1 VKEQIFFFLA
11 AFALTAGSI
20 KLALPALQKWALAMP
35 NERSSHSVPVPQA
48 GGIFVIATTSLLAI
62 LAANTIWESGNYLI
76 AAVLIP
82 ATAICLVG
90 LADDRFGLSPLL
102 RLFFYTAASFG
113 CVFSLP
119 VGLISLGSGSTFLD
133 RLFAGFFILSFINI
147 TNFMDGIDG
156 LVVAE
161 FVPMLSFIAILSG
174 LGIWSLTLD
183 LLPAILAGALLGFFL
198 FNRPKAKIFLGDAG
212 SVAIG
217 FLVGVMLVILAG
229 QTSILVALLLPLY
242 FLADAS
248 ITLMRRFLRG
258 EKIWH
263 GHRQHFYQQAFDA
276 GQGNWS
282 ILFRVFA
289 INLVLCASSIAGGP
303 WALAVAM
310 AAIAWLLFSL
320 RGKYL
325 RG

>member
-1 VKEQIFFFLA
+1 VKEQFLFFAA

-20 KLALPALQKWALAMP
+20 KLAMPVLQKWALAVP

-48 GGIFVIATTSLLAI
+48 GGIFVVATTILLAI
-62 LAANTIWESGNYLI
+62 LASILAWGPSISLL
-76 AAVLIP
+76 AAVLVP
-82 ATAICLVG
+82 AAILCLVG
-90 LADDRFGLSPLL
+90 LADDRFGLSPLV
-102 RLFFYTAASFG
+102 RLLFYAAASFA

-119 VGLISLGSGSTFLD
+119 DGLISLGSGSAFLD
-133 RLFAGFFILSFINI
+133 RLVAGFFLLSFINI

-161 FVPMLSFIAILSG
+161 FVPMLSFMAIVAG

-183 LLPAILAGALLGFFL
+183 FLPTILAGALLGFFL

-217 FLVGVMLVILAG
+217 FLVGVTLVILAG

-248 ITLMRRFLRG
+248 ITLLRRLLRG
-258 EKIWH
+258 ERIWQA
-263 GHRQHFYQQAFDA
+263 HRQHFYQQAFDA

-282 ILFRVFA
+282 ILYRLTA
-289 INLVLCASSIAGGP
+289 LNIGLCAFSLNANLFSIAG
-303 WALAVAM
+303 
-310 AAIAWLLFSL
+310 AAIATAWLLYSFTRQAL
-320 RGKYL
+320 RG
-325 RG
+325 